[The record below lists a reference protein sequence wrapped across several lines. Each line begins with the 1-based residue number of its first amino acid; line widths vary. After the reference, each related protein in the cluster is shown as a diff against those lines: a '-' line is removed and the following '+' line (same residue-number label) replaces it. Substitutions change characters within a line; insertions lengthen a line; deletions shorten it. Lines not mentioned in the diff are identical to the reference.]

1 MLTPSLDELEQSEVP
16 DHHKLVIA
24 ECVIEWARAESQ
36 PRALLTALQGKPLD
50 SGAADYNKLSPD
62 EAWRKIKGELL
73 KIGAPSE
80 VIEKI
85 QKNREASREHYQA
98 RKYIVH
104 SGLVGWWKI
113 DPSFLA
119 FAPFESDERGKMVFI
134 WLPVDEIER
143 STEFARATGA
153 MANKVMRALGH

>member
-36 PRALLTALQGKPLD
+36 LRALLTALQGKPLD

-80 VIEKI
+80 FIEKI
-85 QKNREASREHYQA
+85 QKKSGSKQRALSSKKIHRPQRYG
-98 RKYIVH
+98 
-104 SGLVGWWKI
+104 GLV
-113 DPSFLA
+113 
-119 FAPFESDERGKMVFI
+119 E
-134 WLPVDEIER
+134 
-143 STEFARATGA
+143 
-153 MANKVMRALGH
+153 N